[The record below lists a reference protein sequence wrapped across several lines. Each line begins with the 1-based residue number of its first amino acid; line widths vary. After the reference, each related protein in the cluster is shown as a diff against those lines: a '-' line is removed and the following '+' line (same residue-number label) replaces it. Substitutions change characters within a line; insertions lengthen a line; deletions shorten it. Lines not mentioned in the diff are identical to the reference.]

1 MLAIGVGL
9 IMKLTDRN
17 TFLEAFLKAALSLGI
32 VWTCAELLDVDG
44 LLQNEISINLGIYA
58 ISRSLNAAIS
68 VVQSAE
74 VSLIVANVD
83 IGELLDPVNDAVERF
98 SNLLT
103 WATASL
109 LVQKFIITLIGS
121 TAYKMVATIAA
132 VIYLI
137 AVALGVISGRIALMA
152 KAAFEFLGW
161 ITLAVVLAI
170 WFSISMTSE
179 WLGDSIQ
186 TAERDLQAFKL
197 EATQLQG
204 LITGRFDA
212 DVETSMALEDQ
223 RATVS
228 ASLDAAQSR
237 LVAIEADIVTL
248 QSQLDAARP
257 KRSLIDRLRNPFGG
271 EDPPETQELSAALE
285 TLQEQRQAIDVEVE
299 TLIADLACLEEQLA
313 GGACEGLMGRLSAFA
328 EGVTTLAGRSPE
340 LIVSLLDVM
349 AAVVFKNLLAP
360 LLLAYVILKFG
371 PRWITTRA
379 KLITPTTSSAI
390 LRPNAPQISRE
401 D

>member
-1 MLAIGVGL
+1 
-9 IMKLTDRN
+9 MKLADRN

-32 VWTCAELLDVDG
+32 VWTCAELLDAEG
-44 LLQNEISINLGIYA
+44 LLRNEISVNLGIYA

-83 IGELLDPVNDAVERF
+83 MGELLDPVNDAVERF
-98 SNLLT
+98 STVLT

-109 LVQKFIITLIGS
+109 LVQKFVITLIGS
-121 TAYKMVATIAA
+121 TAYKMIATIAV
-132 VIYLI
+132 VIYLL
-137 AVALGVISGRIALMA
+137 AVALGAISGRIALMA

-179 WLGDSIQ
+179 WLGGSIQ

-212 DVETSMALEDQ
+212 DVETTTALEDQ
-223 RATVS
+223 RA
-228 ASLDAAQSR
+228 SLSDSVEEAQAR
-237 LVAIEADIVTL
+237 LATIEAEIVTL
-248 QSQLDAARP
+248 QSQVEAARP
-257 KRSLIDRLRNPFGG
+257 ELSLMDRLRNPFGG
-271 EDPPETQELSAALE
+271 EDSPELLALHAALE
-285 TLQEQRQAIDVEVE
+285 TAQEQRQTIHVEIE
-299 TLIADLACLEEQLA
+299 TLNADLACLDEQIA
-313 GGACEGLMGRLSAFA
+313 GGVCEGLMGRLSAFA
-328 EGVTTLAGRSPE
+328 EGVTALAGRSPE

-360 LLLAYVILKFG
+360 LMLAYVILKFG
-371 PRWITTRA
+371 PSWITRRA
-379 KLITPTTSSAI
+379 KLVTPTPSSAI
-390 LRPNAPQISRE
+390 LRSSAPQISKE
-401 D
+401 G

>member
-32 VWTCAELLDVDG
+32 VWTCAEVLDVDG

-109 LVQKFIITLIGS
+109 LIQKFIITLIGS

-137 AVALGVISGRIALMA
+137 AFALGVISGRIALMA

-161 ITLAVVLAI
+161 ITLAVVLA
-170 WFSISMTSE
+170 
-179 WLGDSIQ
+179 
-186 TAERDLQAFKL
+186 
-197 EATQLQG
+197 
-204 LITGRFDA
+204 
-212 DVETSMALEDQ
+212 
-223 RATVS
+223 
-228 ASLDAAQSR
+228 
-237 LVAIEADIVTL
+237 
-248 QSQLDAARP
+248 
-257 KRSLIDRLRNPFGG
+257 
-271 EDPPETQELSAALE
+271 
-285 TLQEQRQAIDVEVE
+285 
-299 TLIADLACLEEQLA
+299 
-313 GGACEGLMGRLSAFA
+313 
-328 EGVTTLAGRSPE
+328 
-340 LIVSLLDVM
+340 
-349 AAVVFKNLLAP
+349 
-360 LLLAYVILKFG
+360 
-371 PRWITTRA
+371 TR
-379 KLITPTTSSAI
+379 
-390 LRPNAPQISRE
+390 
-401 D
+401 